1 MALLVVGSVAAM
13 AGTAA
18 YISKKNK
25 RSRYHTF
32 IGDEDPRFDFDEAA
46 NPERVKA
53 LTKYYSIDFPDILVG
68 WKVRISD
75 GRVGTVVNSRRRFM
89 RATIFDIQFE
99 GKTSLDSV
107 VLNRK
112 NKSNR
117 RKYLDF
123 GLISKEF

>member
-18 YISKKNK
+18 YIAKKNN

-32 IGDEDPRFDFDEAA
+32 IGEEDPRFDFDEAE
-46 NPERVKA
+46 NPERVKS

-68 WKVRISD
+68 WKIRISD
-75 GRVGTVVNSRRRFM
+75 GRVGTVVNCRRRFM
-89 RATIFDIQFE
+89 RATIFDVQFE
-99 GKTSLDSV
+99 GKTCLESI

-117 RKYLDF
+117 RKYIDF
-123 GLISKEF
+123 RLISKDF